1 MRFCVH
7 VRGALPS
14 ATRGHCPKGER
25 ACSLLHA
32 QIVALHNT
40 NFYNSTILTRLPETN
55 NPKSLIRLLYTNGR
69 FGIMRY
75 EAIISLAVQ
84 TNFVTFVANRH

>member
-7 VRGALPS
+7 VREHSPVRREDIAR
-14 ATRGHCPKGER
+14 RGKG
-25 ACSLLHA
+25 SVL
-32 QIVALHNT
+32 
-40 NFYNSTILTRLPETN
+40 YYMPETN

-84 TNFVTFVANRH
+84 TIFVTFVANRH